1 MASNNKSIS
10 VAEILCTL
18 AFIAASF
25 LMVLGWNYE
34 GESLPMSV
42 ILTLVV
48 DVLLLVLLCGAVKLK
63 KSKPFHKTL
72 WRVLEW
78 MLIVLYVCLALVA
91 MLPVLSKFV
100 YTEWTGSQT
109 IATALE
115 EDHERVNTL
124 FNDFKAACD
133 QKLNTT
139 KRGLVNLQ
147 NAGYAGKHNL
157 ATSEV
162 RNFIK
167 EHLNG
172 GGDEHLDNSNIRAY
186 YEGETAAIASL
197 RETVRYFSSYDSYK
211 EAAFFERP
219 TRAREL
225 QVAYDS
231 VTSQLQTFAAQHP
244 YPSITRSNEMY
255 KHPNPSIPRSDEMF
269 KHPNPSVKR
278 SNEMYKHP
286 QPSVKRSAEMY
297 QYRFEAPEVQLEAS
311 AFKQALGKAQSFNLA
326 GFFIFLLVNFF
337 ILLPYI
343 TTMRPQL
350 IRTLGKSGKDLGGVP
365 LTPED

>member
-244 YPSITRSNEMY
+244 YPSITRSAEMY
-255 KHPNPSIPRSDEMF
+255 KHPNPSIT
-269 KHPNPSVKR
+269 KSV
-278 SNEMYKHP
+278 
-286 QPSVKRSAEMY
+286 AMY

-343 TTMRPQL
+343 AAMRPQL

>member
-34 GESLPMSV
+34 GESLPMSI

-109 IATALE
+109 VATALE

-244 YPSITRSNEMY
+244 YPSITRSAEMY
-255 KHPNPSIPRSDEMF
+255 QHPNPSITR
-269 KHPNPSVKR
+269 SVKT
-278 SNEMYKHP
+278 
-286 QPSVKRSAEMY
+286 Y

-343 TTMRPQL
+343 AAMRPQL

-365 LTPED
+365 LILDD

>member
-34 GESLPMSV
+34 GESLPMSI

-48 DVLLLVLLCGAVKLK
+48 DVLLLVLLYGAVKLK

-109 IATALE
+109 VATALE

-244 YPSITRSNEMY
+244 YPSITRSAEMY
-255 KHPNPSIPRSDEMF
+255 QHPNPSITRL
-269 KHPNPSVKR
+269 VKT
-278 SNEMYKHP
+278 
-286 QPSVKRSAEMY
+286 Y

-343 TTMRPQL
+343 AAMRPQL

>member
-186 YEGETAAIASL
+186 DEGETAAIASL

-244 YPSITRSNEMY
+244 YPSITRSAEMY
-255 KHPNPSIPRSDEMF
+255 KHPNSSIT
-269 KHPNPSVKR
+269 KSVK
-278 SNEMYKHP
+278 
-286 QPSVKRSAEMY
+286 MY

-311 AFKQALGKAQSFNLA
+311 AFKQALGNAQSFNLA

-343 TTMRPQL
+343 AAMRPQL

>member
-34 GESLPMSV
+34 GESLPMSI

-109 IATALE
+109 VATALE

-147 NAGYAGKHNL
+147 NAGYAGNHNL
-157 ATSEV
+157 AISEV

-244 YPSITRSNEMY
+244 YPSITRSAEMY
-255 KHPNPSIPRSDEMF
+255 QHPNPSITRL
-269 KHPNPSVKR
+269 VKT
-278 SNEMYKHP
+278 
-286 QPSVKRSAEMY
+286 Y

-311 AFKQALGKAQSFNLA
+311 AFKQALGNAQSFNLA

-343 TTMRPQL
+343 AAMRPQL

>member
-109 IATALE
+109 VATALE

-167 EHLNG
+167 EHMNG

-225 QVAYDS
+225 QAAYDS

-244 YPSITRSNEMY
+244 YPSITRSAEMY
-255 KHPNPSIPRSDEMF
+255 KHPNPSIT
-269 KHPNPSVKR
+269 
-278 SNEMYKHP
+278 
-286 QPSVKRSAEMY
+286 RSAEMY

-343 TTMRPQL
+343 AAMRPQL

>member
-91 MLPVLSKFV
+91 MLPILSKFV

-139 KRGLVNLQ
+139 KRGLENLQ

-172 GGDEHLDNSNIRAY
+172 GGDFHLDKSNIRAY
-186 YEGETAAIASL
+186 YEGETAAIAFL
-197 RETVRYFSSYDSYK
+197 RGTIRYFSSYDSYK

-244 YPSITRSNEMY
+244 YPSITRSAEKY
-255 KHPNPSIPRSDEMF
+255 KHPNPSITRS
-269 KHPNPSVKR
+269 V
-278 SNEMYKHP
+278 
-286 QPSVKRSAEMY
+286 EMY

-343 TTMRPQL
+343 AAMRPQL

>member
-109 IATALE
+109 VATALE

-124 FNDFKAACD
+124 FNEFKAACD

-157 ATSEV
+157 ATSVV

-244 YPSITRSNEMY
+244 YPSITRSAEMY
-255 KHPNPSIPRSDEMF
+255 KHPNPSITRS
-269 KHPNPSVKR
+269 V
-278 SNEMYKHP
+278 
-286 QPSVKRSAEMY
+286 AMY

-343 TTMRPQL
+343 AAMRPQL

>member
-186 YEGETAAIASL
+186 DEGETAAIASL

-244 YPSITRSNEMY
+244 YPSITRSAERY
-255 KHPNPSIPRSDEMF
+255 KHPY
-269 KHPNPSVKR
+269 PSVKR
-278 SNEMYKHP
+278 SD
-286 QPSVKRSAEMY
+286 EMY

-343 TTMRPQL
+343 AAMRPQL

>member
-34 GESLPMSV
+34 GESLPMSI

-109 IATALE
+109 VATALE

-172 GGDEHLDNSNIRAY
+172 GGDFHLDNSNIRAY

-244 YPSITRSNEMY
+244 YPSITRSAEMY
-255 KHPNPSIPRSDEMF
+255 KHPNPSITR
-269 KHPNPSVKR
+269 SVK
-278 SNEMYKHP
+278 
-286 QPSVKRSAEMY
+286 MY

-311 AFKQALGKAQSFNLA
+311 AFKQALGNAQSFNLA

-343 TTMRPQL
+343 AAMRPQL

>member
-109 IATALE
+109 VATALE

-244 YPSITRSNEMY
+244 YPSITRSAEMY
-255 KHPNPSIPRSDEMF
+255 KHPY
-269 KHPNPSVKR
+269 PSVKR
-278 SNEMYKHP
+278 SD
-286 QPSVKRSAEMY
+286 EMY

-311 AFKQALGKAQSFNLA
+311 AFKQALGNAQSFNLA

-343 TTMRPQL
+343 AAMRPQL

-365 LTPED
+365 LVLDN

>member
-124 FNDFKAACD
+124 FNDFKVACD

-157 ATSEV
+157 ATSVV

-172 GGDEHLDNSNIRAY
+172 GGDEHLDKSNIRAY

-244 YPSITRSNEMY
+244 YPSITRSAEMY
-255 KHPNPSIPRSDEMF
+255 KHPNPFIT
-269 KHPNPSVKR
+269 KSV
-278 SNEMYKHP
+278 
-286 QPSVKRSAEMY
+286 EMY
-297 QYRFEAPEVQLEAS
+297 QYSFEAPEVLLEAS
-311 AFKQALGKAQSFNLA
+311 AFKQALGNAQSFNLA

-343 TTMRPQL
+343 AAMRPQL

-365 LTPED
+365 LILDD

>member
-109 IATALE
+109 VATALE

-172 GGDEHLDNSNIRAY
+172 GGDEHLDKSNIRAY

-244 YPSITRSNEMY
+244 YPSITRS
-255 KHPNPSIPRSDEMF
+255 
-269 KHPNPSVKR
+269 
-278 SNEMYKHP
+278 
-286 QPSVKRSAEMY
+286 AEMY

-311 AFKQALGKAQSFNLA
+311 AFKQALGNAQSFNLA

-343 TTMRPQL
+343 AAMRPQL

>member
-34 GESLPMSV
+34 GESLPMSI

-109 IATALE
+109 VATALE

-147 NAGYAGKHNL
+147 NAGYAGNHNL
-157 ATSEV
+157 AISEV

-244 YPSITRSNEMY
+244 YPSITRSAEMY
-255 KHPNPSIPRSDEMF
+255 QHPNPSITRL
-269 KHPNPSVKR
+269 VKT
-278 SNEMYKHP
+278 
-286 QPSVKRSAEMY
+286 Y

-311 AFKQALGKAQSFNLA
+311 AFKQALGNAQSFNLA

-343 TTMRPQL
+343 AAMRPQL

-365 LTPED
+365 LILPD

>member
-48 DVLLLVLLCGAVKLK
+48 DVLLLVLLYGAVKLK

-157 ATSEV
+157 ATSVV

-244 YPSITRSNEMY
+244 YPSITRSAEMY
-255 KHPNPSIPRSDEMF
+255 KHPNPSITR
-269 KHPNPSVKR
+269 SVK
-278 SNEMYKHP
+278 
-286 QPSVKRSAEMY
+286 MY

-343 TTMRPQL
+343 AAMRPQL

>member
-109 IATALE
+109 VATALE

-147 NAGYAGKHNL
+147 NAGYAGNHNL

-225 QVAYDS
+225 QAAYDS

-244 YPSITRSNEMY
+244 YPSITRSAEMY
-255 KHPNPSIPRSDEMF
+255 QHPNPSITR
-269 KHPNPSVKR
+269 SVKT
-278 SNEMYKHP
+278 
-286 QPSVKRSAEMY
+286 Y

-311 AFKQALGKAQSFNLA
+311 AFKQALGNAQSFNLA

-343 TTMRPQL
+343 AAMRPQL

-365 LTPED
+365 LILDD

>member
-34 GESLPMSV
+34 GESLPMSI

-109 IATALE
+109 VATALE

-186 YEGETAAIASL
+186 DEGETAAIASL

-244 YPSITRSNEMY
+244 YPSITRSAEMY
-255 KHPNPSIPRSDEMF
+255 KHPNPSIT
-269 KHPNPSVKR
+269 KSVK
-278 SNEMYKHP
+278 
-286 QPSVKRSAEMY
+286 MY

-343 TTMRPQL
+343 AAMRPQL

>member
-109 IATALE
+109 VATALE

-172 GGDEHLDNSNIRAY
+172 GGDEHLDKSNIRAY

-244 YPSITRSNEMY
+244 YPSITRSAEMY
-255 KHPNPSIPRSDEMF
+255 KHPNPSITR
-269 KHPNPSVKR
+269 SVK
-278 SNEMYKHP
+278 
-286 QPSVKRSAEMY
+286 MY

-311 AFKQALGKAQSFNLA
+311 AFKQALGNAQSFNLA

-343 TTMRPQL
+343 AAMRPQL

>member
-34 GESLPMSV
+34 GESLPMSI

-109 IATALE
+109 VATALE

-244 YPSITRSNEMY
+244 YPSITRSAEMY
-255 KHPNPSIPRSDEMF
+255 KHPNPSITR
-269 KHPNPSVKR
+269 SVK
-278 SNEMYKHP
+278 
-286 QPSVKRSAEMY
+286 MY

-311 AFKQALGKAQSFNLA
+311 AFKQALGNAQSFNLA

-343 TTMRPQL
+343 SAMRPQL

>member
-109 IATALE
+109 VATALE

-167 EHLNG
+167 EHMNG
-172 GGDEHLDNSNIRAY
+172 GGDEHLDKSNIRAY

-244 YPSITRSNEMY
+244 YPSITRSAEMY
-255 KHPNPSIPRSDEMF
+255 KHPNPSITRS
-269 KHPNPSVKR
+269 V
-278 SNEMYKHP
+278 
-286 QPSVKRSAEMY
+286 AMY

-343 TTMRPQL
+343 AAMRPQL

>member
-48 DVLLLVLLCGAVKLK
+48 DVLLLVLLYGAVKLK

-124 FNDFKAACD
+124 FNEFKAACD

-139 KRGLVNLQ
+139 KRGLENLQ

-157 ATSEV
+157 ATSVV

-186 YEGETAAIASL
+186 DEGETAAIASL
-197 RETVRYFSSYDSYK
+197 RETVRYFSSYASYK

-244 YPSITRSNEMY
+244 YPSITRSAEMY
-255 KHPNPSIPRSDEMF
+255 KHPNPSIT
-269 KHPNPSVKR
+269 KSVK
-278 SNEMYKHP
+278 
-286 QPSVKRSAEMY
+286 MY

-343 TTMRPQL
+343 AAMRPQL

>member
-172 GGDEHLDNSNIRAY
+172 GGDEHLDKSNIRAY

-244 YPSITRSNEMY
+244 YPSITRSAEMY
-255 KHPNPSIPRSDEMF
+255 KHPYPSIT
-269 KHPNPSVKR
+269 KSVK
-278 SNEMYKHP
+278 
-286 QPSVKRSAEMY
+286 MY

-343 TTMRPQL
+343 AAMRPQL

>member
-1 MASNNKSIS
+1 MPSNNKSIS

-48 DVLLLVLLCGAVKLK
+48 DVLLLVLLYGAVKLK

-109 IATALE
+109 VATALE

-172 GGDEHLDNSNIRAY
+172 GGDEHLDKSNIRAY

-244 YPSITRSNEMY
+244 YPSITRSVEMY
-255 KHPNPSIPRSDEMF
+255 KHPNPSITRS
-269 KHPNPSVKR
+269 V
-278 SNEMYKHP
+278 
-286 QPSVKRSAEMY
+286 AMY

-311 AFKQALGKAQSFNLA
+311 AFKQALGNAQSFNLA

-343 TTMRPQL
+343 AAMRPQL

>member
-34 GESLPMSV
+34 GESLPMSI

-109 IATALE
+109 VATALE

-244 YPSITRSNEMY
+244 YPSITRSAEMY
-255 KHPNPSIPRSDEMF
+255 KHPNPSITR
-269 KHPNPSVKR
+269 SVK
-278 SNEMYKHP
+278 
-286 QPSVKRSAEMY
+286 MY

-311 AFKQALGKAQSFNLA
+311 AFKQALGNAQSFNLA

-343 TTMRPQL
+343 AAMRPQL

>member
-109 IATALE
+109 VATALE

-172 GGDEHLDNSNIRAY
+172 GGDEHLDKSNIRAY

-244 YPSITRSNEMY
+244 YPSITRSDEMY
-255 KHPNPSIPRSDEMF
+255 KHPY
-269 KHPNPSVKR
+269 PSVKR
-278 SNEMYKHP
+278 SD
-286 QPSVKRSAEMY
+286 EMY

-311 AFKQALGKAQSFNLA
+311 AFKQALGNAQSFNLA

-343 TTMRPQL
+343 AAMRPQL

>member
-34 GESLPMSV
+34 GESLPMSI

-109 IATALE
+109 VATALE

-124 FNDFKAACD
+124 FNDFQAACD

-167 EHLNG
+167 EHMNG

-244 YPSITRSNEMY
+244 YPSITRSAEMY
-255 KHPNPSIPRSDEMF
+255 KHPNPSITRS
-269 KHPNPSVKR
+269 V
-278 SNEMYKHP
+278 
-286 QPSVKRSAEMY
+286 AMY

-311 AFKQALGKAQSFNLA
+311 AFKQALGNAQSFNLA

-343 TTMRPQL
+343 AAMRPQL

>member
-48 DVLLLVLLCGAVKLK
+48 DVLLFVLLCGAVKLK

-109 IATALE
+109 VATALE

-244 YPSITRSNEMY
+244 YPSITRSAEMY
-255 KHPNPSIPRSDEMF
+255 KHPNPSIT
-269 KHPNPSVKR
+269 KSVK
-278 SNEMYKHP
+278 
-286 QPSVKRSAEMY
+286 MY

-311 AFKQALGKAQSFNLA
+311 AFKQALGNAQSFNLA

-343 TTMRPQL
+343 AAMRPQL

>member
-1 MASNNKSIS
+1 MASKEKSIS

-34 GESLPMSV
+34 GESLPMSI

-48 DVLLLVLLCGAVKLK
+48 DVLLLVLFCGAVKLK
-63 KSKPFHKTL
+63 KSKPFNKTI

-109 IATALE
+109 VATALE

-157 ATSEV
+157 ANSVV

-172 GGDEHLDNSNIRAY
+172 GGDEHLDKSNIRAY

-244 YPSITRSNEMY
+244 YPSITRS
-255 KHPNPSIPRSDEMF
+255 
-269 KHPNPSVKR
+269 V
-278 SNEMYKHP
+278 
-286 QPSVKRSAEMY
+286 AMY
-297 QYRFEAPEVQLEAS
+297 QYSFEAPEVQLEAS
-311 AFKQALGKAQSFNLA
+311 AFKQALGNAQSFNLA

-343 TTMRPQL
+343 AAMRPQL

-365 LTPED
+365 LVLDN

>member
-91 MLPVLSKFV
+91 MLPILSKFV

-139 KRGLVNLQ
+139 KRGLENLQ

-172 GGDEHLDNSNIRAY
+172 GGDFHLDKSNIRAY
-186 YEGETAAIASL
+186 YEGETAAIAFL
-197 RETVRYFSSYDSYK
+197 RGTIRYFSSYDSYK

-244 YPSITRSNEMY
+244 YPSITRSAEKY
-255 KHPNPSIPRSDEMF
+255 KHPNPSITRS
-269 KHPNPSVKR
+269 V
-278 SNEMYKHP
+278 
-286 QPSVKRSAEMY
+286 EMY

-311 AFKQALGKAQSFNLA
+311 AFKQALGNAQSFNLA

-343 TTMRPQL
+343 AAMRPQL

>member
-34 GESLPMSV
+34 GESLPMSI

-109 IATALE
+109 VATALE

-186 YEGETAAIASL
+186 DEGETAAIASL

-244 YPSITRSNEMY
+244 YPSITRSVEMY
-255 KHPNPSIPRSDEMF
+255 KHPNPSITR
-269 KHPNPSVKR
+269 SVKT
-278 SNEMYKHP
+278 
-286 QPSVKRSAEMY
+286 Y

-343 TTMRPQL
+343 AAMRPQL

>member
-109 IATALE
+109 VATALE

-172 GGDEHLDNSNIRAY
+172 GGDFHLDKSNIRAY

-244 YPSITRSNEMY
+244 YPSITRSAEMY
-255 KHPNPSIPRSDEMF
+255 KHPNPSIT
-269 KHPNPSVKR
+269 KSVK
-278 SNEMYKHP
+278 
-286 QPSVKRSAEMY
+286 MY

-343 TTMRPQL
+343 ATMRPQL

>member
-186 YEGETAAIASL
+186 DEGETAAIASL

-225 QVAYDS
+225 QAAYDS

-244 YPSITRSNEMY
+244 YPSIT
-255 KHPNPSIPRSDEMF
+255 
-269 KHPNPSVKR
+269 
-278 SNEMYKHP
+278 
-286 QPSVKRSAEMY
+286 RSAEMY

-343 TTMRPQL
+343 AAMRPQL

>member
-109 IATALE
+109 VATALE

-172 GGDEHLDNSNIRAY
+172 GGDEHLDKSNIRAY

-244 YPSITRSNEMY
+244 YPSITRSAEMY
-255 KHPNPSIPRSDEMF
+255 KHPNPSIT
-269 KHPNPSVKR
+269 KSVK
-278 SNEMYKHP
+278 
-286 QPSVKRSAEMY
+286 MY

-343 TTMRPQL
+343 ATMRPQL

>member
-109 IATALE
+109 VATALE

-255 KHPNPSIPRSDEMF
+255 
-269 KHPNPSVKR
+269 
-278 SNEMYKHP
+278 
-286 QPSVKRSAEMY
+286 

-343 TTMRPQL
+343 AAMRPQL

>member
-34 GESLPMSV
+34 GESLPMSI

-109 IATALE
+109 VATALE

-172 GGDEHLDNSNIRAY
+172 GGDEHLDESNIRAY
-186 YEGETAAIASL
+186 DEGETAAIASL

-244 YPSITRSNEMY
+244 YPSITRSAEMY
-255 KHPNPSIPRSDEMF
+255 KHPNSSIT
-269 KHPNPSVKR
+269 KSVK
-278 SNEMYKHP
+278 
-286 QPSVKRSAEMY
+286 MY

-343 TTMRPQL
+343 AAMRPQL

>member
-109 IATALE
+109 VATALE

-172 GGDEHLDNSNIRAY
+172 GGDEHLDKSNIRAY

-225 QVAYDS
+225 QAAYDS

-244 YPSITRSNEMY
+244 YPSITRSAEMY
-255 KHPNPSIPRSDEMF
+255 KHPY
-269 KHPNPSVKR
+269 PSVKR
-278 SNEMYKHP
+278 SD
-286 QPSVKRSAEMY
+286 EMY

-311 AFKQALGKAQSFNLA
+311 AFKQALGNAQSFNLA

-343 TTMRPQL
+343 AAMRPQL

-365 LTPED
+365 LVLDN

>member
-34 GESLPMSV
+34 GESLPMSI

-109 IATALE
+109 VATALE

-167 EHLNG
+167 EHMNG
-172 GGDEHLDNSNIRAY
+172 GGDEHLDKSNIRAY

-225 QVAYDS
+225 QAAYDS

-244 YPSITRSNEMY
+244 YPSITRSAEMY
-255 KHPNPSIPRSDEMF
+255 KHPNPSITRS
-269 KHPNPSVKR
+269 V
-278 SNEMYKHP
+278 
-286 QPSVKRSAEMY
+286 AMY

-343 TTMRPQL
+343 AAMRPQL

>member
-139 KRGLVNLQ
+139 KRGLENLQ

-172 GGDEHLDNSNIRAY
+172 GGDEHLDKSNIRAY

-244 YPSITRSNEMY
+244 YPSITRSAEMY
-255 KHPNPSIPRSDEMF
+255 KHPNPSIT
-269 KHPNPSVKR
+269 KSV
-278 SNEMYKHP
+278 
-286 QPSVKRSAEMY
+286 AMY

-343 TTMRPQL
+343 VAMRPQL

-365 LTPED
+365 LVLDN

>member
-172 GGDEHLDNSNIRAY
+172 GGDEHLDKSNIRAY

-244 YPSITRSNEMY
+244 YPSITRSAEMY
-255 KHPNPSIPRSDEMF
+255 KHPNSSIT
-269 KHPNPSVKR
+269 KSVK
-278 SNEMYKHP
+278 
-286 QPSVKRSAEMY
+286 MY

-343 TTMRPQL
+343 AAMRPQL